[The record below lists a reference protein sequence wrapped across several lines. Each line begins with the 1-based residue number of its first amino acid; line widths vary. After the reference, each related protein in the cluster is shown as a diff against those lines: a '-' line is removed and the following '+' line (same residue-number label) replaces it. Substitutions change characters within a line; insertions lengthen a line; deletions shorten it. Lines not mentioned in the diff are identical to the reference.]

1 MKGLEGPS
9 LGNIGIR
16 SRGLL
21 IGVLSTKSKHLHLE
35 QPLKDDINLVA
46 M

>member
-1 MKGLEGPS
+1 MKRSEGPL
-9 LGNIGIR
+9 LGNIGIS
-16 SRGLL
+16 SRGFL
-21 IGVLSTKSKHLHLE
+21 IGVLITKSKHLHLE